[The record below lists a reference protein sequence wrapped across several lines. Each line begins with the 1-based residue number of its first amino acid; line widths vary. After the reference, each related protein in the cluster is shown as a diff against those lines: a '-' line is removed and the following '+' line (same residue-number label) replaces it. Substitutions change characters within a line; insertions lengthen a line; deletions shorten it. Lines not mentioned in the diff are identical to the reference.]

1 MTGPLADVDVAVL
14 LLLLL
19 LLTPRARAEDIC
31 HACVGHVVWLECN
44 QDDESVNVS
53 VTWRR
58 EGVLPFEE
66 VPNTEI
72 RGHDL
77 WFLPAKS
84 THTGVYVCENGEEL
98 QNHVDL
104 HVGTGPCPDVDAH
117 SYAVLGTSHAIHCY
131 QKHIFNVDPSAQVTW
146 LKDCMPIQHSEKILR
161 IPSVTEKDRGNYT
174 CLLHFTMNGQN
185 YTAAKTIQLRIDHTE
200 TVLRKPRVEY
210 PGNVTQ
216 YVNLGSRVELTC
228 VVRGKSLTMFWMYN
242 NSLILTQQPIKK
254 EYKEHGEVTHIISKV
269 CKEHLN
275 VPFVCVG
282 ENAAGRHEGKIQ
294 LIEADHSRFHSL
306 VGLCVLSGLLAFA
319 VWLCWSYRIDM
330 VLVFRSLCPLVD
342 KQQDDK
348 SYDAYVSYPGDGQNV
363 SKARTFALH
372 VLPDVLEAH
381 YGYRLFIRGR
391 DAQLGEAVFD
401 VVTKTLRK
409 CRSLIIVLDESPMA
423 KYTLADTDKSLKED
437 ELIETQREVV
447 PHNLN
452 GTCGEM
458 DTQRQMETHNS
469 VEMATQAEL
478 EPLDLGGWKVG
489 FERSVGIYEALVCS
503 GLRVIIVQI
512 GKGGGEEVLPP
523 SLRLFT
529 RNHKVLLWKTDIHNN
544 IQTNQCG
551 RFWKELRYEMPTV
564 IKRNTY
570 A

>member
-1 MTGPLADVDVAVL
+1 MWSVLPLHG
-14 LLLLL
+14 
-19 LLTPRARAEDIC
+19 DIC

-84 THTGVYVCENGEEL
+84 THTGVYVCENG
-98 QNHVDL
+98 
-104 HVGTGPCPDVDAH
+104 
-117 SYAVLGTSHAIHCY
+117 YAVLGTSHAIHCY

-146 LKDCMPIQHSEKILR
+146 LKVRLTYCDSECFGIVIQSAQ
-161 IPSVTEKDRGNYT
+161 SAVTNQVT
-174 CLLHFTMNGQN
+174 VFNVS
-185 YTAAKTIQLRIDHTE
+185 DH
-200 TVLRKPRVEY
+200 
-210 PGNVTQ
+210 
-216 YVNLGSRVELTC
+216 C
-228 VVRGKSLTMFWMYN
+228 
-242 NSLILTQQPIKK
+242 
-254 EYKEHGEVTHIISKV
+254 IS
-269 CKEHLN
+269 
-275 VPFVCVG
+275 FF
-282 ENAAGRHEGKIQ
+282 
-294 LIEADHSRFHSL
+294 S
-306 VGLCVLSGLLAFA
+306 
-319 VWLCWSYRIDM
+319 
-330 VLVFRSLCPLVD
+330 
-342 KQQDDK
+342 DDK

-452 GTCGEM
+452 
-458 DTQRQMETHNS
+458 
-469 VEMATQAEL
+469 EMATQAEL
-478 EPLDLGGWKVG
+478 D
-489 FERSVGIYEALVCS
+489 VGIYEALVCS

>member
-1 MTGPLADVDVAVL
+1 NKHKCHFNIFNTSLMWSVLPLHGGVLESAVWFSR
-14 LLLLL
+14 
-19 LLTPRARAEDIC
+19 TMPKSEQ
-31 HACVGHVVWLECN
+31 EP
-44 QDDESVNVS
+44 Q
-53 VTWRR
+53 

-146 LKDCMPIQHSEKILR
+146 LKVRLTYCDSECFGIVIQSAQAH
-161 IPSVTEKDRGNYT
+161 NNT
-174 CLLHFTMNGQN
+174 CLL
-185 YTAAKTIQLRIDHTE
+185 QLTFNPFLMTVFNVSDH
-200 TVLRKPRVEY
+200 
-210 PGNVTQ
+210 
-216 YVNLGSRVELTC
+216 C
-228 VVRGKSLTMFWMYN
+228 
-242 NSLILTQQPIKK
+242 
-254 EYKEHGEVTHIISKV
+254 IS
-269 CKEHLN
+269 
-275 VPFVCVG
+275 FF
-282 ENAAGRHEGKIQ
+282 
-294 LIEADHSRFHSL
+294 S
-306 VGLCVLSGLLAFA
+306 
-319 VWLCWSYRIDM
+319 
-330 VLVFRSLCPLVD
+330 
-342 KQQDDK
+342 DDK

-437 ELIETQREVV
+437 ELIETQREV
-447 PHNLN
+447 
-452 GTCGEM
+452 
-458 DTQRQMETHNS
+458 
-469 VEMATQAEL
+469 
-478 EPLDLGGWKVG
+478 G

>member
-1 MTGPLADVDVAVL
+1 MEMVL
-14 LLLLL
+14 Y
-19 LLTPRARAEDIC
+19 IC

-185 YTAAKTIQLRIDHTE
+185 YTAAKTIQLRIDHT
-200 TVLRKPRVEY
+200 
-210 PGNVTQ
+210 
-216 YVNLGSRVELTC
+216 
-228 VVRGKSLTMFWMYN
+228 
-242 NSLILTQQPIKK
+242 
-254 EYKEHGEVTHIISKV
+254 
-269 CKEHLN
+269 
-275 VPFVCVG
+275 
-282 ENAAGRHEGKIQ
+282 
-294 LIEADHSRFHSL
+294 DHSRFHSL

-423 KYTLADTDKSLKED
+423 
-437 ELIETQREVV
+437 
-447 PHNLN
+447 
-452 GTCGEM
+452 
-458 DTQRQMETHNS
+458 
-469 VEMATQAEL
+469 EL